1 MDNAVNAK
9 IVNKGTINLA
19 GPLVVGFEIQSDTIG
34 SGKRTVENDGTITD
48 EIEEGYRDS
57 EGLGGLKVGKVDEDG
72 NVVESADDSTEL
84 TLPPFARE
92 SSEEDKLKIKRTTKT
107 DSQGKKHLYLK
118 KDNTV

>member
-72 NVVESADDSTEL
+72 NVVESADDSTE
-84 TLPPFARE
+84 TNLPPFARE
-92 SSEEDKLKIKRTTKT
+92 SSEEDKLKIKRT
-107 DSQGKKHLYLK
+107 LI
-118 KDNTV
+118 